1 MSFAFGFGGATPLSA
16 TATAAKSQP
25 FGDAVSHPFGDGA
38 PLHYDAES
46 MASKRPA
53 PCSSS
58 SSSSNGYNDPARQ
71 RRRRVDPGTPPD
83 NPPPPPGRTW
93 PRWSPS
99 LASSAALKQ
108 FTLEGR
114 RYCYRRGTVGKSQ
127 IWAVLSDGSV
137 GPAVGW
143 RRQGGEMSI
152 DPGEWAGELLDASP
166 LDHTTSLA
174 DHGMQGAAAL
184 PPSVHAAAR
193 DGIRAVSC
201 GDAWVIPSAVDSAT
215 IAEARLEVEELL
227 RAGKHLRSSNHG
239 QQSNVRDDKVG
250 FFPLRRGG
258 HASNTALSA
267 VHGVVADEDQ
277 CACPPALARCFNIL
291 IELAC
296 LDGVSQ
302 AVTGGG
308 APLLL
313 PPVGMVAVYDG
324 NRSKY
329 VAHLDNDMVVGE
341 SGSWQWRN
349 ARVLTAILCVLPH
362 TSRVVVLRNSTL
374 GLVDSASWAQRERS
388 SVSPA
393 RMMRRLND
401 N

>member
-1 MSFAFGFGGATPLSA
+1 MHCALCSEGDLCSLLAEASCCPGSAMSFAFGFGGGTPSPS
-16 TATAAKSQP
+16 TAEAAKPQP
-25 FGDAVSHPFGDGA
+25 FDAVSHPFGDGA
-38 PLHYDAES
+38 PLHYDAGCV
-46 MASKRPA
+46 ASKRP
-53 PCSSS
+53 PPLSSS
-58 SSSSNGYNDPARQ
+58 DGDHAPASQ
-71 RRRRVDPGTPPD
+71 RRRTVVPDTPPD

-93 PRWSPS
+93 PRWYPP
-99 LASSAALKQ
+99 LAPNAAVKQ

-114 RYCYRRGTVGKSQ
+114 RYCYRRGTAGKAR

-152 DPGEWAGELLDASP
+152 EPGEWAGELLDASP

-174 DHGMQGAAAL
+174 DHATQAAAVL
-184 PPSVHAAAR
+184 PPSVHAAAC

-201 GDAWVIPSAVDSAT
+201 GDAWVLPSAVDSAT
-215 IAEARLEVEELL
+215 ITEARLEVEELL
-227 RAGKHLRSSNHG
+227 RAGKFLRRSNHG

-250 FFPLRRGG
+250 FFPLRRGA
-258 HASNTALSA
+258 HESNTALPA
-267 VHGVVADEDQ
+267 EHGLGHDEDQ

-296 LDGVSQ
+296 LDGISQ

-329 VAHLDNDMVVGE
+329 VAHLDNEMVVGE

-349 ARVLTAILCVLPH
+349 ARVLTAIMCVLPH
-362 TSRVVVLRNSTL
+362 TSRVVVLRNATF
-374 GLVDSASWAQRERS
+374 GLVESAS
-388 SVSPA
+388 
-393 RMMRRLND
+393 
-401 N
+401 